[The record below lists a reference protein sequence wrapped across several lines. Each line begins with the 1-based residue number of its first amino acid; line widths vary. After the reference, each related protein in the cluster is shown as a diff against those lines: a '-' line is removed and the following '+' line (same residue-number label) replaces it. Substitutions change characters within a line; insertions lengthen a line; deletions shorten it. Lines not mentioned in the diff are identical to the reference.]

1 MPTVKGEVCLMPGF
15 IKRIGQWPLGF
26 KLLYLL
32 IVFDGTATYYGLN
45 LGVIKEANPIMAAA
59 FDFNPLLTLIL
70 KLALS
75 IYFINYIYEAIVY
88 KKIRWPAKVM
98 PVLIL
103 IHAVVAVLHLYWI
116 RFVLV

>member
-1 MPTVKGEVCLMPGF
+1 MLDF
-15 IKRIGQWPLGF
+15 FKRVGQWPPGF

-32 IVFDGTATYYGLN
+32 IIFDGTATYYGLN
-45 LGVIKEANPIMAAA
+45 LGVIKEANPVMATA

-70 KLALS
+70 KLVLS
-75 IYFINYIYEAIVY
+75 LLFLNYIYDAIRF
-88 KKIRWPAKVM
+88 KRIKWPLKVM

-116 RFVLV
+116 RMVLV